1 MHCANIARQCSG
13 GKDIWC
19 TEYSAEHSPPVSRGL
34 GARPKG
40 LASRRRPRAGFSLV
54 PSTARSLF
62 DGSKRECGVGTVG
75 FESCHALAD
84 SGQYAPS
91 TRNIYLLYALFLL
104 VGPCGAVLSIAGKY
118 PKRSKRGVSNPPSCI
133 SPQRLL
139 KRRRAVCSVHL
150 GTQ

>member
-13 GKDIWC
+13 NKVVWC
-19 TEYSAEHSPPVSRGL
+19 AGQSAGHSPVSRGPW
-34 GARPKG
+34 GIAI
-40 LASRRRPRAGFSLV
+40 PRAVFSLV

-139 KRRRAVCSVHL
+139 MRRRAVCSVHL